1 METTEPIAALEAAAL
16 EQLKRHGLVQPGD
29 RVIAAVSGG
38 ADSMALL
45 LFFLRCGPA
54 LGLTVEVAHVD
65 HGLRGEASARD
76 AAFVAAFCRARG
88 VPLHRFSAPEEG
100 VVPPEGAGEAWARQL
115 RYGFFERLCREH
127 GAKLATAHTKN
138 DQAETLLL
146 NLLRGTGIR
155 GLAAMHPRNGHVARP
170 LLCVGHADILAYL
183 KDRQQPYVTDSTNLV
198 PDTRRNY
205 IRLHI
210 MPLLRQL
217 HATAPQAMAHTA
229 SLVQEALPCYLT
241 GVKERMKQAG
251 FAGNRLETEPFLQ
264 AGAPPLLLHEW
275 LAPCGF
281 NATTVDDIAR
291 HIPCRPGTQWMS
303 GTHRVVADRGCLL
316 LRPLHEQPKAPCLR
330 MHTVEAIGA
339 TGPRVA
345 YFDADLITQPLHTR
359 LARKGDWFVP
369 FGMKGRKL
377 LSDFLTDSKAGADEK
392 AAQYVVCHGNDII
405 WVVGRRSDNRYRVTP
420 STRRILRLELTDEEQ
435 GTSM

>member
-1 METTEPIAALEAAAL
+1 MEKRVEAFIDRHHLLVKDRPVMVAL
-16 EQLKRHGLVQPGD
+16 
-29 RVIAAVSGG
+29 SGG
-38 ADSMALL
+38 ADSVALL
-45 LFFLRCGPA
+45 CVLCR
-54 LGLTVEVAHVD
+54 LGYTVEALHC
-65 HGLRGEASARD
+65 HFHLRGEESDRD
-76 AAFVAAFCRARG
+76 CAFVARLCQQMG
-88 VPLHRFSAPEEG
+88 VPLKVKHFQTADY
-100 VVPPEGAGEAWARQL
+100 ARQHGQSIEMAAREL
-115 RYGFFERLCREH
+115 RYQWFGQQLQES
-127 GAKLATAHTKN
+127 GAQAICVGHHTD

-198 PDTRRNY
+198 PDTRRNF

-303 GTHRVVADRGCLL
+303 STHRVVADRGCLL